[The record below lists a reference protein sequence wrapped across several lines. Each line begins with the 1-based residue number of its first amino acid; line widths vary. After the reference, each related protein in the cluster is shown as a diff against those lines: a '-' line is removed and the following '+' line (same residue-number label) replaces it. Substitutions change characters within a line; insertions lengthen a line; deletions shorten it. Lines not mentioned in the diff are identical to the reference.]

1 MKAKGKRQKAKGPP
15 RRGGGS
21 PLVSDPGPPRG
32 IAAGV
37 RRLERAQARSS
48 NSRLTLHASALRE
61 ARVLVVG
68 DAMLD
73 RYWFGEVERI
83 SPEAPVPI
91 VKIDHEEERAG
102 GAANVARNAAA
113 LGAQVTLLSVVGADE
128 PGARLEALLKLEGVH
143 TQLHHDRGIKTTVK
157 LRVIAGRKQQ
167 LLRVD
172 FETPPGHEVLASKLR
187 DFERMLESADVVIL
201 SDYGKGGLTHIVK
214 MIGLA
219 RRAGKTVLVDPKGE
233 DYSRYRGATLIT
245 PNRLEF
251 RQVAGSWKDE
261 RELTERAQ
269 QLRRKLDAQ
278 ALLVTRG
285 GEGMTLFQDGARFH
299 VATQAREVSD
309 VSGAGDTVI
318 ATLAV
323 ALASGASLRDAVQLA
338 NRAAGIA
345 VGKFGTAVVSP
356 SELFGETTIRK

>member
-1 MKAKGKRQKAKGPP
+1 MKIRTVKKEGGLVKQKHP
-15 RRGGGS
+15 
-21 PLVSDPGPPRG
+21 
-32 IAAGV
+32 
-37 RRLERAQARSS
+37 
-48 NSRLTLHASALRE
+48 ASATAFKS

-73 RYWFGEVERI
+73 RYWYGAVDRI

-91 VKIDHEEERAG
+91 VKIDHEEERPG

-113 LGAQVTLLSVVGADE
+113 LGAHVSLLTVVGADE
-128 PGARLEALLKLEGVH
+128 PGTRLESLLKRDGVH
-143 TQLHHDRGIKTTVK
+143 ARLHHDRGIKTTVK
-157 LRVIAGRKQQ
+157 LRVIAGRNQQ

-172 FETPPGHEVLASKLR
+172 FETQPSHEVLASKLR
-187 DFERMLESADVVIL
+187 DFEKMLDGVEVVIL

-233 DYSRYRGATLIT
+233 DYSRYCGATLIT
-245 PNRLEF
+245 PNQSEF

-261 RELTERAQ
+261 RALTERAQ
-269 QLRRKLDAQ
+269 QLRRKLDVQ
-278 ALLVTRG
+278 GLLITRG
-285 GEGMTLFQDGARFH
+285 GEGMTLYQDGTRLH

-323 ALASGASLRDAVQLA
+323 ALASSVRMKEAVRLA
-338 NRAAGIA
+338 NRAAGIV
-345 VGKFGTAVVSP
+345 VGKFGTAVVTP
-356 SELFGETTIRK
+356 KELFGQG